1 MNKLTIEQ
9 IKSNDAVSTQEIESD
24 IADTEIEIKDFQDE
38 KEVLMRNPPENKVR
52 IYLLEG
58 KILQRENFIDKL
70 NQILEYRNSQK

>member
-58 KILQRENFIDKL
+58 KILQRQNFIDKL